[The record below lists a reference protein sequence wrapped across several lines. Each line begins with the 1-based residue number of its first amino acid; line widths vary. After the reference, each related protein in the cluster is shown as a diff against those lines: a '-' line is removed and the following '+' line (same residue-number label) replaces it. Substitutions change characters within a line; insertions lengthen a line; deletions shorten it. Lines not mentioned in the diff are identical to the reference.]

1 MITEKNTIQIATTD
15 EPFLKSL
22 AKYLLAT
29 YQNNLFALH
38 IVLPTRRACVY
49 LRYYL
54 SEYSTQTFIAPVIR
68 SIDDFVME
76 MSALEI
82 ADHLYLLFELYDTY
96 KQFDKNEDHNL
107 EKFTPLGT
115 VMLRDFDMIDR
126 NMADGKAIFE
136 YLSDVKRI
144 EVWAEKLGEE
154 DAAIRKSL
162 DHYVEFW
169 KYLKDTYI
177 AFRKKLIHNQK
188 AYTGLAY
195 SWLATHI
202 TALLDEK
209 RITKVIFAGFNQLTT
224 AEEVFIRTL
233 LNKEAGEIYW
243 DMDKQ
248 YVADSLHEASRYF
261 RQYLSHEHSKI
272 TEDIYKDLVI
282 EGIANNP
289 KNIDIISVN
298 SKVLQAKVT
307 GHLLEKIIET
317 VGKEDKKNIFEQ
329 SINHTAIVL
338 PEESMLIPMLYSLPI
353 GSKAEFESGIRVKDS
368 MNITMGLTM
377 DKTPLFNLLQNLFR
391 LQKNIKLDQDDK
403 ISVYYKDLMRILRHP
418 FIFYS
423 KYQTQIK
430 DFLHQIQKEN
440 RVFVSFETLS
450 QAPSPTP
457 PLPKG
462 EGVFTP
468 PVWGGGA
475 IPPSGDRELTPIFS
489 IIFRNWEGKVPNAIE
504 QFFDLVQLLEEIL
517 DKDKNILEA
526 EYLLHLYKVL
536 KRMQTV
542 LGNNADKMT
551 PETFKQ
557 LFFEILKNAAV
568 PFHGEP
574 LAPMHMMGMLET
586 HALDFENII
595 ILSCNEGILPKG
607 KLVNSIIP
615 FDIRAMFK
623 LPTHKETDALHAY
636 TFYRLFHRAKNI
648 TLIYT
653 EGGGD
658 DGMQAK
664 EKSRFITQ
672 LQTEWKDLKNITITE
687 RQLTLALPETIE
699 TTRRIKKTS
708 AVVERLKQYLTA
720 TLSPLPPKGGIAPQP
735 PKEEFDT
742 MGIVPPLGDRGLGG
756 GLGGITPSY
765 INMYLKN
772 PLDFYKKKVLNLKDP
787 DEMEEWLEAN
797 TFGNLIHG
805 YLEEIIVK
813 NNLLNRQ
820 ISEKELQKML
830 KQDAEIEEILIRL
843 MGKTAGKVVS
853 NRGKNMIL
861 KRIAQLL
868 LKKFIDLQITATNPV
883 SQIIG
888 VEKELQAIIPVLL
901 PNNTTL
907 NVVLKGNADRIDIQA
922 NKVRVVDYKTGYFDG
937 HTPKAQTKAEILQQS
952 QQDNASKDKIVQLML
967 YRYLLLKES
976 AAGNLTLPPPYD
988 KVALTY
994 QDVEAGFY
1002 FFQKLKSDFVGYE
1015 LADEATKLSA
1025 DELTALKKSSKTKK
1039 KDDTETT
1046 TPILDKHEQTK
1057 LFFEYVE
1064 SFIATIVYDMLD
1076 ENKDFM
1082 QESAFA
1088 EGEENSGEE
1097 E

>member
-1 MITEKNTIQIATTD
+1 MSEKKTIQLAKID

-22 AKYLLAT
+22 AKYLLST

-126 NMADGKAIFE
+126 NRADGKALFE

-154 DAAIRKSL
+154 DVEVRKSL

-169 KYLKDTYI
+169 RYLKDTYLT
-177 AFRKKLIHNQK
+177 FRKKLISNQK
-188 AYTGLAY
+188 AYAGLAY
-195 SWLATHI
+195 SWLADNIGT
-202 TALLDEK
+202 LLDEK
-209 RITKVIFAGFNQLTT
+209 RITRVVFAGFNQLTT
-224 AEEVFIRTL
+224 AEEDFIRTL
-233 LNKEAGEIYW
+233 LRREAGEIYW

-248 YVADSLHEASRYF
+248 YVADPLHEASRYF

-272 TEDIYKDLVI
+272 TEESYKDLVT
-282 EGIANNP
+282 EGIATNP
-289 KNIDIISVN
+289 KNINIIGVN

-307 GHLLEKIIET
+307 GSLLENIIQE
-317 VGKEDKKNIFEQ
+317 VGNQGKTSVFEQ
-329 SINHTAIVL
+329 SINHTAILL
-338 PEESMLIPMLYSLPI
+338 PDESMLMPMLYSLPI
-353 GSKAEFESGIRVKDS
+353 GSKAEFESGIRIKDK

-391 LQKNIKLDQDDK
+391 LQKNIKLDQDEK
-403 ISVYYKDLMRILRHP
+403 ISVYYKDLMRVLRHP

-423 KYQTQIK
+423 KYQTALK
-430 DFLHQIQKEN
+430 DFLRQIQKEN
-440 RVFVSFETLS
+440 RVFISFEALK
-450 QAPSPTP
+450 APQPPT
-457 PLPKG
+457 G
-462 EGVFTP
+462 GVFSSPSFSEGESKTP
-468 PVWGGGA
+468 PVGGWGAGGLDA
-475 IPPSGDRELTPIFS
+475 LFS
-489 IIFRNWEGKVPNAIE
+489 ILFRNWEGKVTNAIE
-504 QFFDLVQLLEEIL
+504 QFFDLVQLLDEIL
-517 DKDKNILEA
+517 DKDKNLLEA
-526 EYLLHLYKVL
+526 EYLLHLYKTL

-542 LGNNADKMT
+542 LGENADKMT

-557 LFFEILKNAAV
+557 LLFEILKNAAV

-574 LAPMHMMGMLET
+574 LAPMHIMGMLET
-586 HALDFENII
+586 HALDFENLI
-595 ILSCNEGILPKG
+595 ILSCNEGVLPKG

-658 DGMQAK
+658 DGMQTK

-672 LQTEWKDLKNITITE
+672 LQTEWQQLSNITITE
-687 RQLTLALPETIE
+687 KQLTLPLPETIE
-699 TTRRIKKTS
+699 TAQKIKKTS
-708 AVVERLKQYLTA
+708 AVVEKLKEYLEAKMTS
-720 TLSPLPPKGGIAPQP
+720 SPLAPEGGTTPNTSNSP
-735 PKEEFDT
+735 F
-742 MGIVPPLGDRGLGG
+742 GG
-756 GLGGITPSY
+756 GGASASGGITPSY

-805 YLEEIIVK
+805 YLEEIIIK
-813 NNLLNRQ
+813 NDLLNKQ
-820 ISEKELQKML
+820 MTEKELQKML
-830 KQDAEIEEILIRL
+830 KQDAEIEEILVRI
-843 MGKTAGKVVS
+843 MGKTAGKVIS
-853 NRGKNMIL
+853 GRGKNMIL

-868 LKKFIDLQITATNPV
+868 LKKFTELQINTDSPV
-883 SQIIG
+883 SQIIA
-888 VEKELQAIIPVLL
+888 VEKELRATIPVVL
-901 PNNTTL
+901 PDDTTL
-907 NVVLKGNADRIDIQA
+907 HVVLKGNADRIDLQD
-922 NKVRVVDYKTGYFDG
+922 NKIRVVDYKTGHFDG
-937 HTPKAQTKAEILQQS
+937 NTPKAKSKEDILQQS
-952 QQDNASKDKIVQLML
+952 TTKNASKDKIVQLMI
-967 YRYLLLKES
+967 YRYLLLRES
-976 AAGNLTLPPPYD
+976 QAGNLQLPPPFD
-988 KVALTY
+988 KEVLTY
-994 QDVEAGFY
+994 TDVEAGFY
-1002 FFQKLKSDFVGYE
+1002 FFQKLKSGFVGYD
-1015 LADEATKLSA
+1015 LADEATNLSA
-1025 DELTALKKSSKTKK
+1025 EEIAAQSKKGKK
-1039 KDDTETT
+1039 KDQENS
-1046 TPILDKHEQTK
+1046 TPNLDKHEQTK
-1057 LFFEYVE
+1057 LFLEYVE
-1064 SFIATIVYDMLD
+1064 GFIAMVVCDMLD

-1082 QESAFA
+1082 QESAF
-1088 EGEENSGEE
+1088 GGDDEEDNERSQETE
-1097 E
+1097 D